1 MQVSRDQPKNEPPDT
16 DHDVAMQEYLRSLD
30 LQRLNLDHIELD
42 DIPEDTGNGWPRWLI
57 AIGLLVLLFW
67 VPTTNYYQL
76 YGQGFWLIGLAV
88 AAVAAVGFG
97 GAQQLINL
105 AATLTG
111 QPTSA
116 IRRFSLPR
124 WRVPPAVL
132 RWVMLFGGVGLG
144 SIMLFAMP
152 REAEWQGHGYSGRW
166 FVGVGVAITA
176 GILLGRWLIMQ
187 ADHKGRANKPRVPIV
202 LPPWVKWLTLSVL
215 VAAGLFAAFG
225 HHVLSGD
232 PDSNSFALGGV
243 GFLVGIL
250 GAIWLARRFDEVEA
264 QIRAQKRRE

>member
-1 MQVSRDQPKNEPPDT
+1 MNPGQPKNERPDS

-42 DIPEDTGNGWPRWLI
+42 DAPVDAGNGAPRWVL
-57 AIGLLVLLFW
+57 AAGLWGLVFW
-67 VPTTNYYQL
+67 LPSTNYYQL
-76 YGQGFWLIGLAV
+76 YGQGFWIVGLAI
-88 AAVAAVGFG
+88 AAVAAVGLG
-97 GAQQLINL
+97 GAQQLLNL
-105 AATLTG
+105 LAKVTG

-116 IRRFSLPR
+116 IRRFSWPKMHIA
-124 WRVPPAVL
+124 PGVL
-132 RWVMLFGGVGLG
+132 RWILLVGGLGLGGV
-144 SIMLFAMP
+144 MLFAMP
-152 REAEWQGHGYSGRW
+152 REAEWQGHGYSVRW

-187 ADHKGRANKPRVPIV
+187 ADHKAPRRQPRAPVA

-215 VAAGLFAAFG
+215 VAAGLFASFG
-225 HHVLSGD
+225 GRLLSGD

-250 GAIWLARRFDEVEA
+250 GSIWLARRFDEVEA